1 MKKTDGPVD
10 PNDEVAVI
18 VNNLYAQS
26 HIIAWAIFVP
36 GMFVYILL
44 KCIGS
49 CLQVRFFCLTEDW
62 E

>member
-49 CLQVRFFCLTEDW
+49 CLQVRLFCLTEDW

>member
-10 PNDEVAVI
+10 PDDEVAVI

-36 GMFVYILL
+36 ALFLYILL

-49 CLQVRFFCLTEDW
+49 CLQVRLYF
-62 E
+62 